1 MFEPQD
7 TSSNLEVSPAD
18 SIQAVLDILC
28 DSVIHC
34 IFEIVVV
41 LQCALS
47 SQVGLHLLLR
57 CGDKIAIS
65 TFKDS
70 MQRTLGH
77 GLERVQLSFQ
87 LLDLL
92 F

>member
-41 LQCALS
+41 LQCAKS
-47 SQVGLHLLLR
+47 SQVCLHLLLR
-57 CGDKIAIS
+57 CGGQIA
-65 TFKDS
+65 KDS
-70 MQRTLGH
+70 MRQTLGH